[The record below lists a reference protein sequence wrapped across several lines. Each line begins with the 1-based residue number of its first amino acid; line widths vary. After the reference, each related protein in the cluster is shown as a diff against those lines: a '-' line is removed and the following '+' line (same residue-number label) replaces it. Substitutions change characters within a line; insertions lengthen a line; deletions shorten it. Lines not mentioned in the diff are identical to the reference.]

1 MSSPLVPPIKTLMP
15 VPEDDEM
22 PKYEY
27 FMQFDP
33 VVYYWPYRAIM
44 DLILPYWRNKDEYT
58 GEEVADLLKQVSNH
72 LVRISLLVSSRRW
85 LTPC

>member
-1 MSSPLVPPIKTLMP
+1 MSSPLVPPIKTLTP

-27 FMQFDP
+27 FVQFDP
-33 VVYYWPYRAIM
+33 VVYYRPYRAVM

-72 LVRISLLVSSRRW
+72 LVCISLLVSSRRW